1 MEVNFS
7 LHSQNDKAKLLQ
19 SWKEIAGFFEVTVRT
34 VQNWEEERALPVHR
48 MPGAKGRVYAYVDEL
63 EAWRQQTEGARS
75 TVDAAPVQTVQQAVP
90 TTYRTRLMLAV
101 AACLILAVAGLF
113 WVLRPRS
120 NPNLCRIEGR
130 TLVVFDEQGRVA
142 WRYILP
148 NEPVENTQPSDQTYD
163 SWRIVDV
170 DGDGRREILFPL
182 RYGPDSRLDDELY
195 LFSADGEVLWQRHFA
210 KTVLRKKAVLKG
222 SFSVRRF
229 ALVPIVGKKESRI
242 VVVSNHR
249 VHSPTLVAL
258 LDGRG
263 NILREY
269 WHAGHIASVLVD
281 DLDLNGRPEIYL
293 GGIANGYNCADLTV
307 LDPEQFSGASVEAN
321 PDEQIEADH
330 PNVEKARLLL
340 PRSSLNIATNPYNQA
355 DFIMRVGDSL
365 LVAANENPAG
375 ADKASNMFYFG
386 PRLVLEKVEPAD
398 MNRASFRKL
407 YQQRVIPSDLT
418 ESELA
423 SYRNIRFLTPWKN

>member
-7 LHSQNDKAKLLQ
+7 LHPQNDKAKLLQ

-48 MPGAKGRVYAYVDEL
+48 MPGAKGRIYAYVEEL
-63 EAWRQQTEGARS
+63 EAWRQQNEGTRS
-75 TVDAAPVQTVQQAVP
+75 AVDPVPEQAAEKAAP
-90 TTYRTRLMLAV
+90 TTYRLRLLLA
-101 AACLILAVAGLF
+101 AAAGLILAVAGLF

-130 TLVVFDEQGRVA
+130 TLVVLDEQGREA

-148 NEPVENTQPSDQTYD
+148 NEPIENTIANDQTFD
-163 SWRIVDV
+163 SWRILDV

-182 RYGPDSRLDDELY
+182 RYARDSRLDDELY

-210 KTVLRKKAVLKG
+210 KTVLRNKAVLKG
-222 SFSVRRF
+222 TFSVRRF

-249 VHSPTLVAL
+249 IHSPTLVTL

-263 NILREY
+263 NTLHEY
-269 WHAGHIASVLVD
+269 WHAGHIASILVD

-307 LDPEQFSGASVEAN
+307 LDPERFGGSSVESD
-321 PDEQIEADH
+321 PDEQIQADQ

-340 PRSSLNIATNPYNQA
+340 PRSSLNLATNPYNQA
-355 DFIMRVGDSL
+355 DFLMRVGDSL
-365 LVAANENPAG
+365 LVAVNENPAG

-386 PRLVLEKVEPAD
+386 PRLVLERVEPAD

-407 YQQRVIPSDLT
+407 HQQRVIPSDLT
-418 ESELA
+418 EQEVA
-423 SYRNIRFLTPWKN
+423 SYRNIRILTPWRN